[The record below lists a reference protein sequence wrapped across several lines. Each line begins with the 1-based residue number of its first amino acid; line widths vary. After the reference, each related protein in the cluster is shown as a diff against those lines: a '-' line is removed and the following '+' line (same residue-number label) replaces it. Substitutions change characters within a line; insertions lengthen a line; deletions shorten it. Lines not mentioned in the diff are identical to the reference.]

1 MEGDYNRGS
10 MPRRA
15 AVLLTILL
23 TATGCGR
30 GDTPAAPQPW
40 ILLVT
45 LDTTRADALT
55 PEVAPAYAAMA
66 AAGRRFTLAQ
76 ATVPETLPAHASIM
90 TGLYP
95 GGHGVHENGRFL
107 AATHPVLAEELGKV
121 GYRTVA
127 VVSAYVLA
135 KRFGLARGFE
145 VYDDGLPEGGVERSA
160 EATTT
165 LALTHLGTLGAD
177 RPAFVWAHYFD
188 AHAPYAPPPPFRDRF
203 ADRPY
208 IGEVAYADAQMAR
221 LVDAFR
227 DAARAAG
234 REAAIIVTADHGEGL
249 GDHGEAQHGNLVYQ
263 STMHVPLVVSGPG
276 VAPGEVTT
284 PVSIRRIF
292 HTVLDWAGR
301 PSLESLRA
309 PEISSEVILGEAMKP
324 YLQYGWQPQIMAVA
338 GTTKAIVAGRT
349 EVYDLAADPRE
360 LKDLKTGASLPAPLR
375 SALDDYPVPSLTAAP
390 SASPMDAEAKEKLAS
405 LGYVSATTTPSVR
418 RDAPRPV
425 DMAHLFPVLDQASTL
440 FVQGRYREVIPV
452 LRRILAADPN
462 HLDATLRLATA
473 HSRLGERSAAQEM
486 FVKAA
491 ALAPESWDVKLY
503 YALHLADSPRWKE
516 AVPVLEAIVARE
528 PNRVAA
534 VEGLAR
540 LRMQMQ
546 DTPGATRLFE
556 QLRTLQGAEFGHALE
571 LGVLYQAAGRFA
583 DAARQL
589 DAVAPS
595 HPGYPMALFKRAQV
609 SVLLNEPDRAA
620 RIAAAR
626 RHADATTR
634 VLIERE
640 RLFR

>member
-1 MEGDYNRGS
+1 
-10 MPRRA
+10 MPTRA

-23 TATGCGR
+23 TAAGCGR

-55 PEVAPAYAAMA
+55 AEVAPAYTALA

-76 ATVPETLPAHASIM
+76 ATVPETLPAHASIL

-95 GGHGVHENGRFL
+95 AGHGVHENGRFL
-107 AATHPVLAEELGKV
+107 AATHSVLAEELGKA
-121 GYRTVA
+121 GYHTAA

-135 KRFGLARGFE
+135 KRFGLARGFAT
-145 VYDDGLPEGGVERSA
+145 YDDGLPEGGVERAA
-160 EATTT
+160 EATSD
-165 LALTHLGTLGAD
+165 LALTRLQALRTDGPVFL
-177 RPAFVWAHYFD
+177 WAHYFD
-188 AHAPYAPPPPFRDRF
+188 AHAPYAPPAPFRERF

-208 IGEVAYADAQMAR
+208 AGEVAFADAQMGR

-227 DAARAAG
+227 AAARAAG

-249 GDHGEAQHGNLVYQ
+249 GEHGEAQHGNLVYQ

-276 VAPGEVTT
+276 VAPGEVAT

-301 PSLESLRA
+301 PSPESLRA
-309 PEISSEVILGEAMKP
+309 QEISSEVILGEAMKP
-324 YLQYGWQPQIMAVA
+324 YLQYGWQPQIMAVS
-338 GTTKAIVAGRT
+338 GVTKAIVAGRT
-349 EVYDLAADPRE
+349 EVYDLASDPRE
-360 LKDLKTGASLPAPLR
+360 ATDLKTGASLPAPLR
-375 SALDDYPVPSLTAAP
+375 AALDDYPVPSLAAPP
-390 SASPMDAEAKEKLAS
+390 SASPMDEDAKEKLAS

-425 DMAHLFPVLDQASTL
+425 DMAHLFPVLDQASAL
-440 FVQGRYREVIPV
+440 FVQGRYREVIPL

-473 HSRLGERSAAQEM
+473 HSRLGERAAAQQM

-503 YALHLADSPRWKE
+503 YALHLADSERWKE
-516 AVPVLEAIVARE
+516 AVPVLEAAVARE

-556 QLRTLQGAEFGHALE
+556 QLRTLQGDGFGYALE

-583 DAARQL
+583 DAARTL
-589 DAVAPS
+589 DLVAPS

-609 SVLLNEPDRAA
+609 SVLLNEPDRTA